1 MKKSAFLLAGVA
13 ALALSATAASAQ
25 TVRTVQQGQQ
35 TKVVGFGI
43 PVGGSIGNVN
53 GWVVNPLIGTVNV
66 PYDGG
71 FLGLGGPIS
80 NAQNLATANNADAT
94 NPAWHGIAVS
104 VGNVGGNGDA
114 SDSATFTLTG
124 NVTEDCAF
132 YTGTSNALSF
142 DFGQIG
148 VYVSDNTGPAAAF
161 TMVAPAVM
169 NFDTNLAGCNTP
181 NKITIQKNDLGG
193 LVNNLGGGYDDAVF
207 QANLPYEV
215 RAQYT
220 AAPGVGTGTG
230 QLQTLNVATNA
241 DQNSA
246 SHGAWK
252 SNMDLQVTIPQA
264 DMALLAGNYS
274 GNFTVTIAAN

>member
-1 MKKSAFLLAGVA
+1 MKKSAFLVAGVA

-25 TVRTVQQGQQ
+25 TVRVVQQGQQ
-35 TKVVGFGI
+35 SPVIGTSVNFGS
-43 PVGGSIGNVN
+43 PIGNVN
-53 GWVVNPLIGTVNV
+53 IAIPTGITRDI
-66 PYDGG
+66 PYAGG
-71 FLGLGGPIS
+71 IVSAPIT
-80 NAQNLATANNADAT
+80 NAQNIATANNAGAT

-104 VGNVGGNGDA
+104 VGNVGGNGDN
-114 SDSATFTLTG
+114 SDGATFTLTG

-132 YTGTSNALSF
+132 YTGTSNALAF

-181 NKITIQKNDLGG
+181 NKITIQKNDLRG
-193 LVNNLGGGYDDAVF
+193 LVNNMGGGYDDAVF
-207 QANLPYEV
+207 QANLPYAV

-220 AAPGVGTGTG
+220 AAAGVGTGTG
-230 QLQTLNVATNA
+230 ALQTLNVATNA
-241 DQNSA
+241 DQNSV